1 MRGARVAVAGASDG
15 VWAKSQYIMAPVPME
30 MKRAFCRR
38 VLLSGFMGFG
48 ESFCKI
54 TYFFC
59 LLGGLDLIFVCFLWI
74 FVYLCGVEFY
84 V

>member
-38 VLLSGFMGFG
+38 VLLSGFIGFR

-54 TYFFC
+54 T
-59 LLGGLDLIFVCFLWI
+59 
-74 FVYLCGVEFY
+74 
-84 V
+84 

>member
-15 VWAKSQYIMAPVPME
+15 VWAKSQYTVAPVPME

-48 ESFCKI
+48 VG
-54 TYFFC
+54 
-59 LLGGLDLIFVCFLWI
+59 LGLAVGRRGLVSCDGYHCCSKAVLQK
-74 FVYLCGVEFY
+74 
-84 V
+84 